1 MAPELKNKVF
11 TLEEV
16 LEKIHDGQS
25 IIFSDSHGAMG
36 ADEIIDGMLEKGV
49 KDLTVIGCSS
59 GRPNMGMGKL
69 IANHRVKKVITTH
82 IGMNKAAIEQMFA
95 GELEVEFVPQGT
107 YAERIR
113 CGGFG
118 LGGCLTRTGLGT
130 KVQEGKE
137 IISIDG
143 VDYLLEKPIRA
154 DLAVLHATKADKAG
168 NVYCRGTTHFGVDY
182 SAMAADLVIIEAE
195 EVVEIGELDP
205 EKVIVQ
211 APIVDM
217 IYERQGERAPMYK
230 SWEAQ
235 MDRIRAKQ
243 AGDKS

>member
-1 MAPELKNKVF
+1 MKNKLF

-25 IIFSDSHGAMG
+25 IMFSDVHGGMAP
-36 ADEIIDGMLEKGV
+36 DEIIDGMLKKGV
-49 KDLTVIGCSS
+49 KDLTAIGVAS

-69 IANHRVKKVITTH
+69 IADHRVKKLLTTH
-82 IGMNKAAIEQMFA
+82 IGLNKASVEQMFS
-95 GELEVEFVPQGT
+95 GEMEVEFIPQGT
-107 YAERIR
+107 FAERIR

-130 KVQEGKE
+130 QVQEGKQ
-137 IISIDG
+137 IITIDG
-143 VDYLLEKPIRA
+143 IDYLLELPIHA
-154 DLAVLHATKADKAG
+154 DVAILHATKADKAG
-168 NVYCRGTTHFGVDY
+168 NLYCKGTCHLCVDY
-182 SAMAADLVIIEAE
+182 MAMAADLVIAEVE

-217 IYERQGERAPMYK
+217 VYVRQGEKAPLWPAWAAQIEK
-230 SWEAQ
+230 IKAKEA
-235 MDRIRAKQ
+235 AKK
-243 AGDKS
+243 A

>member
-1 MAPELKNKVF
+1 MKNKVF
-11 TLEEV
+11 TRGEV
-16 LEKIHDGQS
+16 LDQIHDGQS
-25 IIFSDSHGAMG
+25 IIFSDIHGNMAP
-36 ADEIIDGMLEKGV
+36 DEIIDGMLEKGV
-49 KDLTVIGCSS
+49 KDIIAIGCST

-69 IANHRVKKVITTH
+69 IAAHRVKKVITSH
-82 IGMNKAAIEQMFA
+82 IGLNKASVEQMFS

-130 KVQEGKE
+130 LVQEGKE
-137 IISIDG
+137 IINIDG
-143 VDYLLEKPIRA
+143 TDYLLERPIRA
-154 DLAVLHATKADKAG
+154 DIAILHATKADKAG
-168 NVYCRGTTHFGVDY
+168 NVYCKGATHFCVDY

-217 IYERQGERAPMYK
+217 IYERQGEKAPMYK
-230 SWEAQ
+230 SWQAQIEA
-235 MDRIRAKQ
+235 IRAKQ
-243 AGDKS
+243 AAGKA